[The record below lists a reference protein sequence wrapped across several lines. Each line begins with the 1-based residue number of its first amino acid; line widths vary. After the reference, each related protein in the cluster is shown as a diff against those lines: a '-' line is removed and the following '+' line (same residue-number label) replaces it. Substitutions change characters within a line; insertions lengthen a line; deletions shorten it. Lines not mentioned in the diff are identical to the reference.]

1 MPNLPDQQRPHT
13 FVRPFMALAVLL
25 FVGSAL
31 LASGCGQQQCAVK
44 GDPEALIGG
53 AYTAIDHNGVD
64 VSSDAFLGQYQLVF
78 FGFTSCPDVC
88 PTALVNISAA
98 LDDLG
103 DDAAHFQTLF
113 VSIDPERDTPDVLAE
128 YLSNFHPS
136 LIGLTGSAAQIK
148 DLAHVYRAYYA
159 RGTSAEPGDA
169 DYTMDHS
176 SIIYLMDC
184 EGRYIKHFDHNTNVE
199 ALTRALNEMI

>member
-1 MPNLPDQQRPHT
+1 MPIVKRSFLT
-13 FVRPFMALAVLL
+13 IAFLVFAGGVLM
-25 FVGSAL
+25 S
-31 LASGCGQQQCAVK
+31 SGCGQQQCAVK

-53 AYTAIDHNGVD
+53 AYTAIDHHGD
-64 VSSDAFLGQYQLVF
+64 HVSSDLYLGQYQLVF
-78 FGFTSCPDVC
+78 FGFTFCPDVC
-88 PTALVNISAA
+88 PTALVNISAT

-113 VSIDPERDTPDVLAE
+113 VSIDPERDTPDVMAE

-136 LIGLTGSAAQIK
+136 FVGLTGSAAQIK

-159 RGTSAEPGDA
+159 RGASADTDDA

-176 SIIYLMDC
+176 SIIYLLDC
-184 EGRYIKHFDHNTNVE
+184 EGRYIKHFDHNTSVE
-199 ALTRALNEMI
+199 TLTRTLSEMI

>member
-1 MPNLPDQQRPHT
+1 
-13 FVRPFMALAVLL
+13 VLL
-25 FVGSAL
+25 LVGSAL
-31 LASGCGQQQCAVK
+31 MASGCGPQQCAVK
-44 GDPEALIGG
+44 GDPKALIGG
-53 AYTAIDHNGVD
+53 AYTAVDHHGTD
-64 VSSDAFLGQYQLVF
+64 ISSDKFLGQYQLVF

-103 DDAAHFQTLF
+103 DDAAYFQPLF

-136 LIGLTGSAAQIK
+136 FTGLTGSPAQIK
-148 DLAHVYRAYYA
+148 ELAHVYRAYYA
-159 RGTSAEPGDA
+159 RGAGASAGAGA
-169 DYTMDHS
+169 DDTEYTMDHS

-199 ALTRALNEMI
+199 ALTHALNEMI